1 MTQPSENPQTSNPIQ
16 ESFKKLI
23 KEPNIVLNL
32 LKILHQIGLKAHHS
46 FLSVLDGEPPPFTM
60 LWHENSGHWVFLYLV
75 CIG

>member
-1 MTQPSENPQTSNPIQ
+1 MTQPSKNPQTSNPIQ

-46 FLSVLDGEPPPFTM
+46 FLPVLDGEPPPFTM